1 MTTTAP
7 WDERYEA
14 VLTDLLP
21 RLAEERPLPADREL
35 RTAGLD
41 SMATVELLVRLEE
54 AYRIAIP
61 DEELDRE
68 AFETVG
74 SLWAVVAAQLDTAQL
89 DTARP

>member
-1 MTTTAP
+1 MTTDTT

-14 VLTDLLP
+14 VLAELLP
-21 RLAEERPLPADREL
+21 RLAEDGPLPADRAL

-54 AYRIAIP
+54 AYQVAIP
-61 DEELDRE
+61 DEELGPE

-74 SLWAVVAAQLDTAQL
+74 SLWAVVAAQLDAA
-89 DTARP
+89 ARP

>member
-1 MTTTAP
+1 MTTNAS

-54 AYRIAIP
+54 AYQVAIP
-61 DEELDRE
+61 DEELGPG
-68 AFETVG
+68 AFDTVG
-74 SLWAVVAAQLDTAQL
+74 SLWAVVAGQLDATA
-89 DTARP
+89 PH

>member
-1 MTTTAP
+1 MTATAP

-21 RLAEERPLPADREL
+21 RLAEELPLTADREL

-61 DEELDRE
+61 DDALDRD
-68 AFETVG
+68 AFGTAG
-74 SLWAVVAAQLDTAQL
+74 SLWAVVAAQLDP
-89 DTARP
+89 ARR

>member
-1 MTTTAP
+1 MTTKAS

-14 VLTDLLP
+14 VLTDLMP

-35 RTAGLD
+35 RAAGLD

-54 AYRIAIP
+54 AYQVAIP
-61 DEELDRE
+61 DEELGPE

-74 SLWAVVAAQLDTAQL
+74 SLWAVVAGQLDA
-89 DTARP
+89 AAPR

>member
-1 MTTTAP
+1 MTAKTS

-14 VLTDLLP
+14 VLTDLMP

-54 AYRIAIP
+54 AYQVAIP
-61 DEELDRE
+61 DEELSPE

-74 SLWAVVAAQLDTAQL
+74 SLWAVVAGQLDAA
-89 DTARP
+89 DRR